1 MCEEIFFKHKQTKDE
16 QYQTRHELITIAHCQ
31 KVFLCYNSQLFKG
44 LNDSLRQE
52 VTIMNENFSVSV
64 LAVSTKLFSASLMVG
79 LTLIYAF
86 DNIF

>member
-1 MCEEIFFKHKQTKDE
+1 
-16 QYQTRHELITIAHCQ
+16 
-31 KVFLCYNSQLFKG
+31 
-44 LNDSLRQE
+44 
-52 VTIMNENFSVSV
+52 MNENFSVSV